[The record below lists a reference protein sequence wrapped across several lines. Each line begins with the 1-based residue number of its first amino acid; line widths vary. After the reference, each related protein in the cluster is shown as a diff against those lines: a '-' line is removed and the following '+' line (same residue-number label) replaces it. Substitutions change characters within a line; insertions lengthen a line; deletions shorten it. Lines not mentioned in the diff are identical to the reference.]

1 MIYLDNAATSWPKP
15 ETVYESLGQF
25 LRDAGAN
32 PGRAGHKMAVAAASA
47 ISACRTGIA
56 NLINAE
62 SPERIVFT
70 ANTTD
75 SLNLAILGLLKSGDH
90 AITTSMEH
98 NSVTR
103 PLRLLEHNGVDLT
116 IVEAAPDGWVDP
128 KQIEAAIEPNTKLIV
143 ATHATNS
150 TGAIMP
156 ITGFAE
162 VARKHK
168 VLLLV
173 DGAQT
178 LGAMPIDVQAL
189 GADLYAFPGHKGL
202 LGPTGTGGL
211 YIGPNVD
218 LEAFTPLRSGG
229 TGVQSEDDEQPL
241 LLPFRFEAGT
251 VNTAGIAAL
260 SNGVEYVANR
270 TAADIAAHEYRL
282 MGQLLDNLA
291 AIDGVHIFPTP
302 EQTGRAAVVSFVIDG
317 WTPADAGAVLDESF
331 DIACRV
337 GLHCAPMAI
346 RTIGAMPRGTIR
358 FSPGPFTT
366 EDEIDQALVAVK
378 EIAASPLA

>member
-1 MIYLDNAATSWPKP
+1 
-15 ETVYESLGQF
+15 
-25 LRDAGAN
+25 
-32 PGRAGHKMAVAAASA
+32 MAVAAASA
-47 ISACRTGIA
+47 IAACRSGIA
-56 NLINAE
+56 DLINAKT
-62 SPERIVFT
+62 SDRVIFT
-70 ANTTD
+70 ASTTD

-103 PLRLLEHNGVDLT
+103 PLRLLERNGVDLT
-116 IVEAAPDGWVDP
+116 IVDAEFDGWVDP
-128 KQIEAAIEPNTKLIV
+128 KRIEEAIRSNTKLIA
-143 ATHATNS
+143 ATHAANS

-156 ITGFAE
+156 IAEFAE
-162 VARKHK
+162 VAQKHN

-178 LGAMPIDVQAL
+178 LGAIPVDVQSL
-189 GADLYAFPGHKGL
+189 GVDLYAFPGHKGL
-202 LGPTGTGGL
+202 LGPPGTGGL

-218 LEAFTPLRSGG
+218 LEEFTPLRSGG
-229 TGVQSEDDEQPL
+229 TGVHSEDDEQPL
-241 LLPFRFEAGT
+241 VLPFRFEAGT

-260 SNGVEYVANR
+260 AKGVEYVAER
-270 TAADIAAHEYRL
+270 TIADIAAQEYRL

-291 AIDGVHIFPTP
+291 AIDGVHIFPAP
-302 EQTGRAAVVSFVIDG
+302 EQTGRAAVVSFVING

-366 EDEIDQALVAVK
+366 DEEIDQALVAVK
-378 EIAASPLA
+378 EIAASPLG

>member
-15 ETVYESLGQF
+15 EAVYESLGQF
-25 LRDAGAN
+25 LRDSGAN

-47 ISACRTGIA
+47 VADCRAGIA
-56 NLINAE
+56 TLINAE
-62 SPERIVFT
+62 SPDRIIFT
-70 ANTTD
+70 SNTTD
-75 SLNLAILGLLKSGDH
+75 SLNLAILGLLKPGDH

-103 PLRLLEHNGVDLT
+103 PLRLIERSGVELS

-128 KQIEAAIEPNTKLIV
+128 KQIEAAIQPNTKLIV
-143 ATHATNS
+143 ATHASNS
-150 TGAIMP
+150 TGSIMP
-156 ITGFAE
+156 IAGFAE
-162 VARKHK
+162 VARNREI
-168 VLLLV
+168 LLLV

-178 LGAMPIDVQAL
+178 LGAIPVDMQEL
-189 GADLYAFPGHKGL
+189 GVDLYAFPGHKGL

-218 LEAFTPLRSGG
+218 LEEFTPLRSGG

-241 LLPFRFEAGT
+241 LLPFRYEAGT

-260 SNGVEYVANR
+260 SKGVEYVAGR
-270 TAADIAAHEYRL
+270 TVLDIANHEHRL
-282 MGQLLDNLA
+282 MGQLVDNLA
-291 AIDGVHIFPTP
+291 AIDGVHIFPAP